1 MSLPQAFFRYSPLG
15 KQYFSR
21 VEEPV
26 TMMHM
31 VAHRFIFLGLASMV
45 KMVLTSLYSRRRIY
59 K

>member
-31 VAHRFIFLGLASMV
+31 VAFLGLASMV